1 MVSLP
6 QGSQLARY
14 QILDRIG
21 RAVWLQVF
29 KAHDPELDRYGAVKV
44 LPSSSNTQSEFR
56 TRRVGPRAVDRPNA
70 KGGCMIGLL
79 DPEGTEKKV
88 LHDLVDFKGKDVIE
102 VGCGD
107 GRMTLALCRRCGLC
121 LCFRP

>member
-1 MVSLP
+1 
-6 QGSQLARY
+6 
-14 QILDRIG
+14 
-21 RAVWLQVF
+21 
-29 KAHDPELDRYGAVKV
+29 
-44 LPSSSNTQSEFR
+44 
-56 TRRVGPRAVDRPNA
+56 
-70 KGGCMIGLL
+70 MIGLL